1 MFVPNVKVLEVF
13 RVPPL
18 KIILS
23 ASAEPGVDPKL
34 SLEDI
39 EIVPAEIVVDP
50 E

>member
-1 MFVPNVKVLEVF
+1 MFVPSVKVPEVF

-23 ASAEPGVDPKL
+23 ASAEPGVNPKL